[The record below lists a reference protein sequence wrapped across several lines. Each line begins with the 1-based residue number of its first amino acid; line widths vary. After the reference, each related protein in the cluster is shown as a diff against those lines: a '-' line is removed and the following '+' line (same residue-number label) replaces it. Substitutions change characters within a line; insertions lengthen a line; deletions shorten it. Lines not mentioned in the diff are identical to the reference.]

1 MKTPSLKSL
10 LPEYPAT
17 RHLPWKPNTKGD
29 HIADESEAAVVFGS
43 RCMVQEKI
51 DGANCGMALV
61 DGHPVIRNRTKL
73 LRKGDLSKNLNPSL
87 AQFAAAFTWFYKN
100 LEKFEKIVN
109 LAGPVTVYGE
119 WMVQQHGMKYDL
131 LPDWFVAFDLYDQ
144 EKGNYID
151 PFTGMDMLARA
162 GFSVIP
168 GELSSPVESYEQLE
182 EIANRPSRYASGE
195 KREGIYV
202 KVSDGKWVTDRF
214 KMVREGFQ
222 QGCLLGD
229 EIKRNQIGA
238 TE

>member
-1 MKTPSLKSL
+1 MKTVNLKSL

-29 HIADESEAAVVFGS
+29 RIASEQEAAVIFGS

-61 DGHPVIRNRTKL
+61 NGHPVIRNRTKL

-100 LEKFEKIVN
+100 MDKFEEITN

-119 WMVQQHGMKYDL
+119 WMVQQHGMEYDL
-131 LPDWFVAFDLYDQ
+131 LPDWFIAYDLYDQ
-144 EKGNYID
+144 EAGNYID
-151 PFTGMDMLARA
+151 PLTSLDALNRA

-168 GELSSPVESYEQLE
+168 FDVLGPLSNYEYLE
-182 EIANRPSRYASGE
+182 GIANRPSHFAS
-195 KREGIYV
+195 KTREGIYI

-229 EIKRNQIGA
+229 EIKRNKLR
-238 TE
+238 E